1 MGKCPNKW
9 FKEAALVQNFPTIIP
24 VVAAALLDD
33 QGRVL
38 LQKRGPGRAH
48 AGLWEFPGGKV
59 EPAESLGQALIREIR
74 EELGIVLDPTLLE
87 PLGFASEA
95 GQPYVILLY
104 TCRSWG
110 GKAACLDDQE
120 IGWFDAGALERLELV
135 PLDIPLAARVREV
148 LETAK

>member
-1 MGKCPNKW
+1 MAEYPNKW
-9 FKEAALVQNFPTIIP
+9 FKETARVPNFPTIIP

-59 EPAESLGQALIREIR
+59 EPAETLGQALIREIQ
-74 EELGIVLDPTLLE
+74 EELGIVLDPTSLE
-87 PLGFASEA
+87 PLGFASDAE
-95 GQPYVILLY
+95 QPYVILLY

-110 GKAACLDDQE
+110 GEAACLDAQE
-120 IGWFDAGALERLELV
+120 IGWFDAGALEKLELV
-135 PLDIPLAARVREV
+135 PLDIPLAARVCEV
-148 LETAK
+148 LNCAK